1 MNQYAIADVLAHRPP
16 MILVDQLL
24 DYLAKGGRCRVTIT
38 PQSAFYDTDSKG
50 VASYIGSEYM
60 AQTIAAYAGALA
72 LDNDKQVKIGFL
84 LGTRKYETFT
94 PLFDLGDELEITV
107 VELIQEESGL
117 SVFDCIIKRAE
128 QVVAQAKINV
138 FQPDE
143 PEQFLK
149 ENT

>member
-1 MNQYAIADVLAHRPP
+1 

-24 DYLAKGGRCRVTIT
+24 DYHAKGGRCRVTIT

>member
-1 MNQYAIADVLAHRPP
+1 VNQYPIADVLAHRPP
-16 MILVDQLL
+16 MILVDKLL
-24 DYLAKGGRCRVTIT
+24 DYHATGGRCRVTIT

-94 PLFDLGDELEITV
+94 PLFELGDELEITV
-107 VELIQEESGL
+107 LELIQEESGL